1 MDFEFF
7 ATPPSP
13 RLAPFIEIIWAVRG
27 ATDYVVEAIPP
38 NGAIELMINF
48 GPTQKVLAY
57 GEQRVDQNFERFWVA
72 GLQERSLTIASPHG
86 CDHMGVRFKPGGAH
100 AFFEL
105 PMHDVS
111 NQVIDLDLL
120 LGASAA
126 AELYERLSL
135 ATSHAARCALIEHW
149 LLTRRYAV
157 HPYYATTRKA
167 IDILQSS
174 GFRVSVNELCY
185 RLGLSNRHLIEQ
197 FRRVVGV
204 TPKSLS
210 RITRFNSVVRAIRHD
225 DDPAWPA
232 LAYRFNFA
240 DQAHL
245 VREFKHY
252 SGVTPMEFV
261 ANRSPDHAHVVVDAA
276 Y

>member
-1 MDFEFF
+1 VELEFF
-7 ATPPSP
+7 ATPPSA

-27 ATDYVVEAIPP
+27 ATDYICEAVPP
-38 NGAIELMINF
+38 NGCIELMINF

-57 GEQRVDQNFERFWVA
+57 GEQRVHEDFKHFWLA

-111 NQVIDLDLL
+111 NAVIELDLL
-120 LGASAA
+120 IGATAA
-126 AELYERLSL
+126 AELHERLSL
-135 ATSHAARCALIEHW
+135 ATSHAQRCGLVEQW
-149 LLTRRYAV
+149 LLTRRYSV

-167 IDILQSS
+167 VDLLHSS
-174 GFRVSVNELCY
+174 GFRLSVSELCQ
-185 RLGLSNRHLIEQ
+185 RMGLSNRHLIEQ
-197 FRRVVGV
+197 FRRIVGV

-210 RITRFNSVVRAIRHD
+210 RIARFHSVVRAIRNDHD
-225 DDPAWPA
+225 PDWAG

-240 DQAHL
+240 DQSHL

-252 SGVTPMEFV
+252 AGVTPMEFM